1 MKSTARA
8 RKRPGFGRNDANAMT
23 RRSISATVE
32 KLIGVI
38 MASDADSV
46 KASTTPLVRGVQ
58 APTSATASGK
68 FLPPGG
74 SSTAASATNPKPAK
88 PVDSSAKP
96 PPDLPALL
104 AQLNKHLQSSG
115 RPNHYKLD
123 SSSGHRV
130 IQEINPDTSEVVSE
144 IPASEFKALA
154 QELGISGLL
163 LDAHA

>member
-1 MKSTARA
+1 
-8 RKRPGFGRNDANAMT
+8 
-23 RRSISATVE
+23 
-32 KLIGVI
+32 

-58 APTSATASGK
+58 PPESATANPSSGK

-74 SSTAASATNPKPAK
+74 HSTAVPKPAK
-88 PVDSSAKP
+88 PADASVKP
-96 PPDLPALL
+96 PPDLPEQI
-104 AQLNKHLQSSG
+104 AQLNRHLQSSG

-123 SSSGHRV
+123 SSTGHRV

-154 QELGISGLL
+154 QSLGVSGLL

>member
-1 MKSTARA
+1 M
-8 RKRPGFGRNDANAMT
+8 AN
-23 RRSISATVE
+23 
-32 KLIGVI
+32 
-38 MASDADSV
+38 DADSV
-46 KASTTPLVRGVQ
+46 KASTTPLVRG
-58 APTSATASGK
+58 APSPTSATANPANGK
-68 FLPPGG
+68 FLPPGA
-74 SSTAASATNPKPAK
+74 SSTAVSTINPKPAK
-88 PVDSSAKP
+88 PLDSSAKP
-96 PPDLPALL
+96 SPDLHALV

-130 IQEINPDTSEVVSE
+130 IQEINPDTSQVVSE

>member
-1 MKSTARA
+1 
-8 RKRPGFGRNDANAMT
+8 
-23 RRSISATVE
+23 
-32 KLIGVI
+32 

-46 KASTTPLVRGVQ
+46 KASNIPLVRGVQ
-58 APTSATASGK
+58 SPTSATANPASGK

-74 SSTAASATNPKPAK
+74 TATVHKPAK
-88 PVDSSAKP
+88 PADSAKP
-96 PPDLPALL
+96 QPDLPALI

-123 SSSGHRV
+123 SSTGHRV

-144 IPASEFKALA
+144 IPANEFKALA
-154 QELGISGLL
+154 QSLGISGLL

>member
-1 MKSTARA
+1 M
-8 RKRPGFGRNDANAMT
+8 AN
-23 RRSISATVE
+23 
-32 KLIGVI
+32 
-38 MASDADSV
+38 DADSV

-58 APTSATASGK
+58 APTSATANPASGK

-74 SSTAASATNPKPAK
+74 SSTAASATNPKPA
-88 PVDSSAKP
+88 DSSAKP
-96 PPDLPALL
+96 PPDLPALV

-115 RPNHYKLD
+115 RPNHYRLD

-130 IQEINPDTSEVVSE
+130 IQEINPDTSQVVSE

>member
-1 MKSTARA
+1 
-8 RKRPGFGRNDANAMT
+8 
-23 RRSISATVE
+23 
-32 KLIGVI
+32 

-46 KASTTPLVRGVQ
+46 KPTTIPLVRGVQ
-58 APTSATASGK
+58 SPASATARPASGK

-74 SSTAASATNPKPAK
+74 SSTAGPKPAK
-88 PVDSSAKP
+88 PADNSAKL

-123 SSSGHRV
+123 SSTGHRV

-144 IPASEFKALA
+144 IPANEFKALA
-154 QELGISGLL
+154 QSLGVSGLL
-163 LDAHA
+163 VDAHV

>member
-1 MKSTARA
+1 
-8 RKRPGFGRNDANAMT
+8 
-23 RRSISATVE
+23 
-32 KLIGVI
+32 

-46 KASTTPLVRGVQ
+46 KASTTPLVRG
-58 APTSATASGK
+58 ATSPTSATANPSSGK
-68 FLPPGG
+68 LLPPGG
-74 SSTAASATNPKPAK
+74 PSTAASTTNPKPAR
-88 PVDSSAKP
+88 PADSSAKP
-96 PPDLPALL
+96 PPDLHALV

-130 IQEINPDTSEVVSE
+130 IQEINPDTKEVVSE

-154 QELGISGLL
+154 QSLGISGLL

>member
-1 MKSTARA
+1 
-8 RKRPGFGRNDANAMT
+8 
-23 RRSISATVE
+23 
-32 KLIGVI
+32 

-46 KASTTPLVRGVQ
+46 KASNIPLVRGVQ
-58 APTSATASGK
+58 SPTSATANPASGK

-74 SSTAASATNPKPAK
+74 TATAASTTVHKPAK
-88 PVDSSAKP
+88 SADSAKP
-96 PPDLPALL
+96 QPDLPALI

-123 SSSGHRV
+123 SSTGHRV

-144 IPASEFKALA
+144 IPANEFKALA
-154 QELGISGLL
+154 QSLGISGLL